1 MQGQPRKYTKNCKVF
16 HIFAEV
22 IKFKIHKI
30 HKVGHKQDVLSTAA
44 QIAVKHCPKDT
55 KEEAKEIRVKFW
67 EGFKRYCKRKHIYRK
82 WVLTGVKIRSTQL
95 KFYADREKALVLFQI
110 DHKNELRR
118 FEVYECM
125 LSYQTL
131 FRAEC
136 GDELKWEEEYTGI
149 EGQEISAIYFELRG
163 VNLYRVEDHE
173 RIYTFF
179 AEKMPL
185 LEDLYY
191 EYRDLINERL
201 KQNDN

>member
-1 MQGQPRKYTKNCKVF
+1 MKFIRSKMTCVLRTMFNGNLGCRGQNILLVSDFMDLMNLKLYHFCKYMKYFAIFRIFAGLSLHTNFNLSKVF
-16 HIFAEV
+16 
-22 IKFKIHKI
+22 
-30 HKVGHKQDVLSTAA
+30 
-44 QIAVKHCPKDT
+44 T

-149 EGQEISAIYFELRG
+149 EGQDSRC
-163 VNLYRVEDHE
+163 R
-173 RIYTFF
+173 
-179 AEKMPL
+179 
-185 LEDLYY
+185 
-191 EYRDLINERL
+191 
-201 KQNDN
+201 

>member
-1 MQGQPRKYTKNCKVF
+1 MTICKLFLYSRVN
-16 HIFAEV
+16 
-22 IKFKIHKI
+22 
-30 HKVGHKQDVLSTAA
+30 KVKSGKMF
-44 QIAVKHCPKDT
+44 T

-82 WVLTGVKIRSTQL
+82 WVLTGVKIPSVQL
-95 KFYADREKALVLFQI
+95 KFYVDREKALVLFQI
-110 DHKNELRR
+110 DHRNELRR

-136 GDELKWEEEYTGI
+136 GEELKWEEEYTGI
-149 EGQEISAIYFELRG
+149 EGQEVSAIYFELSG
-163 VNLYRVEDHE
+163 VNLYRTEDHE
-173 RIYTFF
+173 RIYAFF

-201 KQNDN
+201 KDSRF

>member
-1 MQGQPRKYTKNCKVF
+1 MF
-16 HIFAEV
+16 
-22 IKFKIHKI
+22 
-30 HKVGHKQDVLSTAA
+30 
-44 QIAVKHCPKDT
+44 T

-163 VNLYRVEDHE
+163 VNLYRMEDHE
-173 RIYTFF
+173 RIYDFF
-179 AEKMPL
+179 RVTGGVPFPGGGSRADIHFL
-185 LEDLYY
+185 C
-191 EYRDLINERL
+191 RDNAFGGRSVLRVQGFN
-201 KQNDN
+201 

>member
-1 MQGQPRKYTKNCKVF
+1 MDFMNLKLYHSRKYMKYF
-16 HIFAEV
+16 AIFAIFAGLSLHTNFNLSEV
-22 IKFKIHKI
+22 F
-30 HKVGHKQDVLSTAA
+30 
-44 QIAVKHCPKDT
+44 T

>member
-1 MQGQPRKYTKNCKVF
+1 MF
-16 HIFAEV
+16 
-22 IKFKIHKI
+22 
-30 HKVGHKQDVLSTAA
+30 
-44 QIAVKHCPKDT
+44 T
-55 KEEAKEIRVKFW
+55 KEEAKEMRVKFW
-67 EGFKRYCKRKHIYRK
+67 DGFKRYCKRKHIYRK
-82 WVLTGVKIRSTQL
+82 WVLTGVKIRST
-95 KFYADREKALVLFQI
+95 KALVLFQI

-136 GDELKWEEEYTGI
+136 GDDLKWEEEYWGV
-149 EGQEISAIYFELRG
+149 EGQEISAIYFELPG

-173 RIYTFF
+173 RIYAFF

-191 EYRDLINERL
+191 EYKDLINERL
-201 KQNDN
+201 KQDNN

>member
-1 MQGQPRKYTKNCKVF
+1 MRGDNNERVYPDRLFFKLKLLEVF
-16 HIFAEV
+16 
-22 IKFKIHKI
+22 
-30 HKVGHKQDVLSTAA
+30 
-44 QIAVKHCPKDT
+44 T

-67 EGFKRYCKRKHIYRK
+67 DGFKRYCKRKHIYRK

-131 FRAEC
+131 FRAAC
-136 GDELKWEEEYTGI
+136 GDDLKWEEEYSGI
-149 EGQEISAIYFELRG
+149 EGQVISAIYFELQG
-163 VNLYRVEDHE
+163 VNLYRTEDHE
-173 RIYTFF
+173 RIYAFF

-201 KQNDN
+201 KEI

>member
-1 MQGQPRKYTKNCKVF
+1 V
-16 HIFAEV
+16 HV
-22 IKFKIHKI
+22 ILS
-30 HKVGHKQDVLSTAA
+30 DVIS
-44 QIAVKHCPKDT
+44 
-55 KEEAKEIRVKFW
+55 
-67 EGFKRYCKRKHIYRK
+67 G
-82 WVLTGVKIRSTQL
+82 GV
-95 KFYADREKALVLFQI
+95 
-110 DHKNELRR
+110 
-118 FEVYECM
+118 
-125 LSYQTL
+125 
-131 FRAEC
+131 
-136 GDELKWEEEYTGI
+136 LKWEEEYTGI

>member
-1 MQGQPRKYTKNCKVF
+1 MF
-16 HIFAEV
+16 
-22 IKFKIHKI
+22 
-30 HKVGHKQDVLSTAA
+30 
-44 QIAVKHCPKDT
+44 T
-55 KEEAKEIRVKFW
+55 KEEAKEMRVKFW
-67 EGFKRYCKRKHIYRK
+67 DGFKRYCKRKHIYRK

-95 KFYADREKALVLFQI
+95 KFYVDREKALVLFQI

-136 GDELKWEEEYTGI
+136 GDDLKWEEEYW
-149 EGQEISAIYFELRG
+149 G
-163 VNLYRVEDHE
+163 V
-173 RIYTFF
+173 

-191 EYRDLINERL
+191 EYKDLINERL
-201 KQNDN
+201 KQDNN